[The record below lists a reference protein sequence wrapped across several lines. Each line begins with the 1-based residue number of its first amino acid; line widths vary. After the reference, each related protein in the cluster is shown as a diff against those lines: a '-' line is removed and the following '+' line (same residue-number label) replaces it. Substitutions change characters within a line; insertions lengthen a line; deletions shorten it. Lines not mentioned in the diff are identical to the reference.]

1 MLPGA
6 HKAAAMTGQRPPMK
20 PCPLCGVAMVASKSS
35 VEHERFDIFTCLRC
49 DAVISFEPDKGERD
63 ND

>member
-1 MLPGA
+1 MHPDA

-20 PCPLCGVAMVASKSS
+20 PCPVCGVAMVASKSS
-35 VEHERFDIFTCLRC
+35 SERERFDIFTCLRC
-49 DAVISFEPDKGERD
+49 DAVISFEPDKGARD